1 MEPTRAQNV
10 DCTAAALFPS
20 LEAENSVPA
29 TPVAEPAWVLLAKDR
44 GDGLAAQLGALLS
57 ELGTRVPDNLA
68 DGVSI
73 DDTNGIVHIS
83 EGATISACVRIEG
96 PCFVGAG
103 AELRHAA
110 YLRGDS
116 WICSEAVVG
125 HATEVKHSVLLPG
138 AKAPHFNYVGDSLLG
153 GDVNL
158 GAGVKLSNLRNDGRN
173 VLVRGLGDP
182 VDSRLRKFGAI
193 LGEGTGLGCN
203 AVTNP
208 GVVLGMRCN
217 VWPNVTVSG
226 AHPAGSVLRE

>member
-1 MEPTRAQNV
+1 MVWPR
-10 DCTAAALFPS
+10 
-20 LEAENSVPA
+20 
-29 TPVAEPAWVLLAKDR
+29 
-44 GDGLAAQLGALLS
+44 
-57 ELGTRVPDNLA
+57 
-68 DGVSI
+68 GVSV
-73 DDTNGIVHIS
+73 DETGGAVHICDGASIS
-83 EGATISACVRIEG
+83 ECVRIEG
-96 PCFVGAG
+96 PCYVGTG

-116 WICSEAVVG
+116 WICAEAVVG

-182 VDSRLRKFGAI
+182 VDSGLRKFGAI

>member
-1 MEPTRAQNV
+1 M

-20 LEAENSVPA
+20 LEDGDGVPLMPA
-29 TPVAEPAWVLLAKDR
+29 GEPAWVLLDKER
-44 GDGLAAQLGALLS
+44 EDGLAAQLTTLLA
-57 ELGTRVPDNLA
+57 ELGSRVPGNLA
-68 DGVSI
+68 EGVSI
-73 DDTNGIVHIS
+73 DETDGAVHIC
-83 EGATISACVRIEG
+83 EGVSISACVRIEG
-96 PCFVGAG
+96 PCYVGTG

-116 WICSEAVVG
+116 WICAEAVVG

-173 VLVRGLGDP
+173 VLVRGLGHP
-182 VDSRLRKFGAI
+182 VDSGLRKFGAI

-226 AHPAGSVLRE
+226 AHPAGAVLRE

>member
-1 MEPTRAQNV
+1 M

-20 LEAENSVPA
+20 LEDGDGVPLMPA
-29 TPVAEPAWVLLAKDR
+29 GEPAWVLLDKER
-44 GDGLAAQLGALLS
+44 EDGLAAQLTALLA
-57 ELGTRVPDNLA
+57 ELGSRVPDTLA
-68 DGVSI
+68 EGVSV
-73 DDTNGIVHIS
+73 DETGGVVHICDGASIS
-83 EGATISACVRIEG
+83 ECVRIEG
-96 PCFVGAG
+96 PCYVGTG

-116 WICSEAVVG
+116 WICAEAVVG

-182 VDSRLRKFGAI
+182 VDSGLRKFGAI

>member
-1 MEPTRAQNV
+1 MVADGGWGVGGTRAGGV
-10 DCTAAALFPS
+10 RVGAAGGGGQIC
-20 LEAENSVPA
+20 EV
-29 TPVAEPAWVLLAKDR
+29 
-44 GDGLAAQLGALLS
+44 
-57 ELGTRVPDNLA
+57 
-68 DGVSI
+68 VSI
-73 DDTNGIVHIS
+73 AG
-83 EGATISACVRIEG
+83 GGRIEG
-96 PCFVGAG
+96 PCYVGAG

-116 WICSEAVVG
+116 WICAGAVVG

-182 VDSRLRKFGAI
+182 VDSGLRKFGAI

>member
-1 MEPTRAQNV
+1 M

-20 LEAENSVPA
+20 LEAGDGVPLMPA
-29 TPVAEPAWVLLAKDR
+29 GEPAWVLLDKKR
-44 GDGLAAQLGALLS
+44 EDGVAAQLRALLT
-57 ELGTRVPDNLA
+57 ELGSRVPANLGE
-68 DGVSI
+68 GVSV
-73 DDTNGIVHIS
+73 DETGGVVHIC
-83 EGATISACVRIEG
+83 EGTSISACVRIEG
-96 PCFVGAG
+96 PCYVGTG

-116 WICSEAVVG
+116 WICSDAVVG

-182 VDSRLRKFGAI
+182 VDSGLRKFGAI